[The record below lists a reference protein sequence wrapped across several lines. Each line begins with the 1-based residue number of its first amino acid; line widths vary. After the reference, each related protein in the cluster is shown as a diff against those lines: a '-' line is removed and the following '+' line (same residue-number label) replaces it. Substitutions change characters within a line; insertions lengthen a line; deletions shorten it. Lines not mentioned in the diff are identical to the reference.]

1 MSNEF
6 SVAVLLP
13 TRSRTSALTDSVTSI
28 VSRAHDTSRV
38 QILFGFD
45 NDDTVGLDHFEGVI
59 QPFLDDHAVAYH
71 AQAFES
77 MGYAGLNRYY
87 NHLAQ
92 SAEADW
98 LFVWNDDAVMNT
110 PGWDQVVAG
119 YTGQFKLLKVHT
131 HNEHP
136 YSIFPVVPKP
146 WYDLFGHLS
155 RHQMIDAE
163 LSQIAFMLDLMQVI
177 DVDVTHNQVE
187 LTKDSSDP
195 LKPKIRF
202 EGNPGNSYDFHNTA
216 VQQQR
221 HQDCDVVADYMKIN
235 GIDTAWWDRVK
246 LGQQDPWEKLKQL
259 DVNKQMTQYKIKPG
273 IQ

>member
-1 MSNEF
+1 MSNQY
-6 SVAVLLP
+6 SIAVLLP

-28 VSRAHDTSRV
+28 VSRAHDSSRI

-45 NDDTVGLDHFEGVI
+45 DDDTVGLDHFEGVI
-59 QPFLDDHAVAYH
+59 QPFLDDHDVAYQ

-87 NHLAQ
+87 NHLGKHA
-92 SAEADW
+92 SADW

-110 PGWDQVVAG
+110 RDWDQVVES
-119 YTGQFKLLKVHT
+119 YTGQFRLLKVHT

-136 YSIFPVVPKP
+136 YSIFPIVPRA
-146 WYDLFGHLS
+146 WFDLFGHFS

-163 LSQIAFMLDLMQVI
+163 LSQMAFCLDLIQVI
-177 DVDVTHNQVE
+177 DVDVTHNQIE
-187 LTKDSSDP
+187 LTNDATDP

-202 EGNPGNSYDFHNTA
+202 EGNPANPYDFHNTA
-216 VQQQR
+216 VHQQR
-221 HQDCDVVADYMKIN
+221 CQDCDIISDYMKTI
-235 GIDTAWWDRVK
+235 GMDTTWWERVK

-259 DVNKQMTQYKIKPG
+259 DVNKQMIQYNIKLG
-273 IQ
+273 AQ